1 MPIVGF
7 GFNKITVEKKA
18 PAKGKINI
26 KTNVVIKSVEKTEI
40 DLGPM
45 KGKIAKFNFEFTANY
60 EPKIADIVLK
70 GESLYFDKAEVVDK
84 IVEGWVKNKKIP
96 KEVMAEVINHIL
108 GKCSIEALVLGK
120 EMGLPPAVQLPKV
133 AVKT

>member
-18 PAKGKINI
+18 PVKGKINI
-26 KTNVVIKSVEKTEI
+26 KTSVAITSVEKTELN
-40 DLGPM
+40 LGPM

-70 GESLYFDKAEVVDK
+70 GEILYFDKEDAVDK
-84 IVEGWVKNKKIP
+84 IIEGWNKDKKVP
-96 KEVMAEVINHIL
+96 KEIMADVINYIL
-108 GKCSIEALVLGK
+108 GKCSVEALVLGK
-120 EMGLPPAVQLPKV
+120 DMGLPPAVQLPKV